1 MTQISIL
8 CPYQDRNLT
17 LSVFIRAGCRMN
29 INSLG
34 QNHNG
39 KILQSRSIA
48 DLQLTDLVYE
58 PKLAVP
64 KHNHAQASLCLVR
77 KGAYTEL
84 YGQKSIDSSSS
95 MLLFR
100 PAGVFHSDHFG
111 TAVTECFVIDFGP
124 RWLTRFEDYSSW
136 MHQPIGFNDGEL
148 LWLVKKIRN
157 EALEAADTFTPLII
171 EGLMYEIGAKIARKS
186 KAGSD
191 GIMPPWLRRV
201 RNILLDRF
209 RENLTLEY
217 LGKIAN
223 VHPMYLS
230 ATFKKHHRCG
240 VGEYIRRLRVEF
252 ASSQLLTTNNCLADI
267 ALEAGF
273 ANQSHFSRIFR
284 NATGITPRHYRD
296 MSRGTRREREDFLT

>member
-1 MTQISIL
+1 MS
-8 CPYQDRNLT
+8 
-17 LSVFIRAGCRMN
+17 
-29 INSLG
+29 INSLEYK
-34 QNHNG
+34 G
-39 KILQSRSIA
+39 KILQSKSIA
-48 DLQLTDLVYE
+48 DLQLTDLLYE
-58 PKLAVP
+58 PKVAVP
-64 KHNHAQASLCLVR
+64 KHNHSQASLCLVR
-77 KGAYTEL
+77 KGALTER
-84 YGQKSIDSSSS
+84 YGQKSIDSNSS

-100 PAGVFHSDHFG
+100 PAGVLHSDRFG
-111 TAVTECFVIDFGP
+111 ATVTECFMIDFGSL
-124 RWLTRFEDYSSW
+124 WVTRFEDYSSW

-148 LWLVKKIRN
+148 LWLVKKIRS
-157 EALEAADTFTPLII
+157 EALEADIFTPLII

-191 GIMPPWLRRV
+191 SIMPPWLKRV
-201 RNILLDRF
+201 RNMLHDHF

-217 LGKIAN
+217 LAKIAD

-252 ASSQLLTTNNCLADI
+252 ACSQLLTTNNNLADI

-296 MSRGTRREREDFLT
+296 TSRGTRRECEDFST